1 MTNQTPSLV
10 ETLLGNTFAGVKF
23 AENADIVNDMLD
35 RFGLNWTVSKQ
46 ALMLPSGAP
55 SNYFGLVRND
65 SQECFSTCKD
75 LYKPFQNS
83 ELAEMLVRMSEKTG
97 FDIHSGG
104 MLHGGRKIFIQ
115 LKSPNQLKDI
125 GKNHTTVE
133 GYLTGLNTHDGTANL
148 KWGETNFTVCCMN
161 TFHRAMKQLQN
172 SARHTTSLHG
182 KVEAAIQEVLQLVEL
197 EEEMFQQFE
206 RLSNVKADKTHL
218 NKIVQGI
225 TGVDITMKR
234 QLALDEFGGRAMAK
248 ADLLLDSVI
257 REVNQKGATLWG
269 VFSGVTNYTT
279 HRTSFPDRENGKL
292 ESIYVGTAARINNTA
307 FEAVL
312 KMADLN

>member
-115 LKSPNQLKDI
+115 LKSPN
-125 GKNHTTVE
+125 
-133 GYLTGLNTHDGTANL
+133 
-148 KWGETNFTVCCMN
+148 
-161 TFHRAMKQLQN
+161 
-172 SARHTTSLHG
+172 
-182 KVEAAIQEVLQLVEL
+182 L

-279 HRTSFPDRENGKL
+279 HRTSFPDRENGKM